1 MGTDGAI
8 HDVIGLGFGPAG
20 IALAVAIDDAEE
32 ALHPDVPPMRALFL
46 ERSPSAV
53 WQPGLLLPGS
63 DIQHHFLRDLASP
76 RDPRSRYS
84 FANYLKE
91 HDRLHAFG
99 LFTGAVS
106 RAEWSDYMQWAA
118 REVRQP
124 AQYRREVMGVTPVQE
139 EDRVVALRIH
149 SRDPVTGQR
158 SEHVGRNLVVSTGHI
173 PYLPEPFRQALGERV
188 FHSQRFLDRIEPLA
202 AAGRPSNLVVVG
214 GGQTAAEVIMYLAQR
229 FPSAHIH
236 SVSRGSTAFRLA
248 NLGHFSNEAYFPE
261 ETDYFYR
268 LDREQRAALF
278 EELYATNYAGV
289 DPEISTTMYRMV
301 YEDRL
306 SGRPRFHLW
315 KRVRVT
321 GMASRG
327 DLQRLSLEEVHTG
340 ERRTLEADAVVVC
353 TGFRE
358 PRIPPALEPVR
369 HLLRF
374 DEHGDPEVS
383 RSYRLEV
390 NDGVD
395 VGIWLNGLTEW
406 RHGISNATSFSMMAI
421 KAGDIQDDLRR
432 HLEAN
437 RARSRRAASSAVRI

>member
-8 HDVIGLGFGPAG
+8 HDLIGLGFGPAG
-20 IALAVAIDDAEE
+20 IALAVAIADAEE
-32 ALHPDVPPMRALFL
+32 ALHPGVTPMHGLFL
-46 ERSPSAV
+46 ERSPSSV

-76 RDPRSRYS
+76 RDPRSRFS

-91 HDRLHAFG
+91 HRRLHAFG

-124 AQYRREVMGVTPVQE
+124 VQYRREVTEVAPLHE
-139 EDRVVALRIH
+139 EGRVVALRVR
-149 SRDPVTGQR
+149 SRDPGTGQR
-158 SEHVGRNLVVSTGHI
+158 FEHAGRNLVVSTGHI
-173 PYLPEPFRQALGERV
+173 PYLPEPFRQALGDRV

-202 AAGRPSNLVVVG
+202 AAGPPSSLAVIG
-214 GGQTAAEVIMYLAQR
+214 GGQTAAEVILYLAQR
-229 FPSAHIH
+229 FPGAQIH

-268 LDREQRAALF
+268 LDRDQRAALF

-315 KRVRVT
+315 KRVKVT
-321 GMASRG
+321 GIASRG
-327 DLQRLSLEEVHTG
+327 DAQLLSLQEVHTG
-340 ERRTLEADAVVVC
+340 ERRTLQADAVVVC

-369 HLLRF
+369 HLLRL

-383 RSYRLEV
+383 RSYRLGV
-390 NDGVD
+390 ADRVD

-406 RHGISNATSFSMMAI
+406 RHGISNATSFSMMAL
-421 KAGDIQDDLRR
+421 KAGDIHDDLRR
-432 HLEAN
+432 HLGAT
-437 RARSRRAASSAVRI
+437 RARARRAAAPAVRI